1 MATINQSFTYK
12 LPEELYVA
20 GISTTKTGTYTY
32 IGPDTF
38 DVEVDGQG
46 RIVKCDP
53 AETPPGRKKTINAN
67 NASELPVAYLAR
79 NHQDEE
85 SFAWTEEF
93 TDETLSNGDVYQRL
107 DNPDLDD
114 AYDMPH
120 WNTATG
126 TWDIPQL
133 IKEQRND
140 AYNEAKRRKSYVET
154 YKNQYDFGDT
164 INTAIDNYLV
174 GITSYITA
182 NPPYK
187 SWKYTTQPTPP
198 ALPKMPVAIM
208 AEFGKVPLPHR
219 FAEGGGPKLN
229 FPGEAAIGPDYNS
242 QFYSGLEGS
251 KAAAD

>member
-1 MATINQSFTYK
+1 MATINQTFTYK

-46 RIVKCDP
+46 RIIKCDP
-53 AETPPGRKKTINAN
+53 VETPDGRRKTINAN

-85 SFAWTEEF
+85 NFVWNEEF

-120 WNTATG
+120 WNSVTG

-174 GITSYITA
+174 GITSYITD

-198 ALPKMPVAIM
+198 AIPKMPVSIM
-208 AEFGKVPLPHR
+208 TEFSKVPLPHR
-219 FAEGGGPKLN
+219 FAEGGGPILK
-229 FPGEAAIGPDYNS
+229 FPGEAAIGSEYNS

-251 KAAAD
+251 KSAAD